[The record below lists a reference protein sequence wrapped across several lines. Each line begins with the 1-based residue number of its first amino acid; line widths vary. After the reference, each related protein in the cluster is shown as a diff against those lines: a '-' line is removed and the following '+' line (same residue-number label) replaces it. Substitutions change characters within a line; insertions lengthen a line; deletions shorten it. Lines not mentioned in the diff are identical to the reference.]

1 MIYIITGSESYLIDK
16 KLDEIIKQDKDFD
29 LIKLDGSSKA
39 FSYRELLDSI
49 TSVGLFSNKSLVL
62 LKDPIFFKKKV
73 EDKELDELIEYCKNP
88 LYENDLVFYTYE
100 DDFKKILKAYKDIAK
115 NAQVIECKIEPKNF
129 NIECINILKTRNIK
143 MTKEA
148 FNTLA
153 NMCNNSLSLFNQNID
168 VLSLYPDK
176 IDEDVVN
183 GLCVGSSEENVF
195 NLINS
200 LTDKDVTNS
209 IKYANRILAIDNNIN
224 GLIALLANQLH
235 FLYEV
240 SYYDSIGDD
249 TYTIMDKTNSKKQYR
264 IDMAF
269 KTLRNLNR
277 KEIMSLLNK
286 LSDLDFKGKVNSDI
300 DDKLRL
306 ELFIVGLIDD
316 K

>member
-1 MIYIITGSESYLIDK
+1 MIYIISGSESYLIDK
-16 KLDEIIKQDKDFD
+16 KLNEIINKDKDFD
-29 LIKLDGSSKA
+29 LIKLDGSSKT
-39 FSYRELLDSI
+39 FSYRELLDTI

-62 LKDPIFFKKKV
+62 LKDPVFFKKKV

-100 DDFKKILKAYKDIAK
+100 DDFKKILKAYKDISK
-115 NAQVIECKIEPKNF
+115 NAEVIDCKIEAKNF
-129 NIECINILKTRNIK
+129 NIECINILKARNIK

-148 FNTLA
+148 FNLLV

-168 VLSLYPDK
+168 VLALYPEK
-176 IDEDVVN
+176 IDESVIN

-200 LTDKDVTNS
+200 LTSKDVTNS
-209 IKYANRILAIDNNIN
+209 IKYANRILANDNNIN

-249 TYTIMDKTNSKKQYR
+249 VYTIMDKTNSKKQYR

-306 ELFIVGLIDD
+306 ELFIVGLMDR
-316 K
+316 